1 MSSIA
6 STKNTTNSN
15 ESRKIRIG
23 KMNNVNRYFITLTP
37 MLDSDTLQANRRNGA
52 LTSMQLPQM
61 LSIIGLQ
68 ASVTKQKT

>member
-15 ESRKIRIG
+15 ESRNIRIG

-37 MLDSDTLQANRRNGA
+37 MLDSDTLQSNRRNGA

>member
-23 KMNNVNRYFITLTP
+23 KMNNVNRYFITLTS
-37 MLDSDTLQANRRNGA
+37 MLDSDTLRSTEETV
-52 LTSMQLPQM
+52 L
-61 LSIIGLQ
+61 
-68 ASVTKQKT
+68 